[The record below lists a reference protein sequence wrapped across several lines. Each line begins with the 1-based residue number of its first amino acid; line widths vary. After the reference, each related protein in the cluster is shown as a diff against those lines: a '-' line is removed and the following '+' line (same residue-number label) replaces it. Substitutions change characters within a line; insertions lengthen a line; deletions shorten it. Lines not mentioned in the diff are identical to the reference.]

1 MIEGKFAKGR
11 QYLRK
16 YDVEALREYA
26 KTHTR
31 AECVE
36 KFGFPNENCLNTVLV
51 REGFQCVRKKREG
64 KSKYDIDEIRK
75 YAEEHTTQECA
86 EHFKITKCAMSHL
99 VSRYNIVCK
108 KLGHNLCYSRLY
120 RIRTGMLQRCNNPN
134 NKDYKNYG
142 ARGITVCKE
151 WTEDFMCFY
160 SWSIQ
165 NGYQDTLTIDR
176 IDNNKG
182 YSPENCRWATIKEQA
197 RNRRNR
203 WRARRKNWIQE

>member
-1 MIEGKFAKGR
+1 MLKGKYAKGR

-36 KFGFPNENCLNTVLV
+36 KFGFPNENSLSGVLV

-64 KSKYDIDEIRK
+64 KSKYDLDKIRH
-75 YAEEHTTQECA
+75 YAKEHTIKECS
-86 EHFKITKCAMSHL
+86 EYFGVTPCAMAHIL
-99 VSRYNIVCK
+99 SRYEIEHKTERN
-108 KLGHNLCYSRLY
+108 NLCYTRLY

-160 SWSIQ
+160 SWSMQ

-176 IDNNKG
+176 IDNNRG
-182 YSPENCRWATIKEQA
+182 YFPENCRWTTAKEQA
-197 RNRRNR
+197 KNRRNG
-203 WRARRKNWIQE
+203 WVTRRRNWTKE